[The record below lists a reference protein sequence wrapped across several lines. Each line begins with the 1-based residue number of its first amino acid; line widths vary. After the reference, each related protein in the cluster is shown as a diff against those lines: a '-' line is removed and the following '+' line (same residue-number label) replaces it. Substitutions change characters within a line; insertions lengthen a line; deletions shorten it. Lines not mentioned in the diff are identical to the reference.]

1 MNSRIDEGKLLTL
14 ENAKMH
20 NALEWKA
27 QIVQILGT
35 QIQKLKVDL
44 EKGQADLINS
54 QLLVEDQNVEI
65 ERLKNQLKEWSLSK
79 STEIRPQKD
88 QSVAHQPKTTQFWHN
103 LEENEAAKIK
113 LPKDLESK
121 YACTNAR
128 LKQQIYNLQN
138 LIEARKLEKQQKI
151 GLTQEQK
158 MAKKACKIRNL
169 FKAAY
174 NGRINDVRKLIE
186 DGINVNAKYN
196 CGGTVLHAAATKGHF
211 EIVKLLMQYEIKI
224 NAQNKFGLTA
234 LDIAEVEKHVKVA
247 EILLKNGA
255 KRGL

>member
-1 MNSRIDEGKLLTL
+1 M
-14 ENAKMH
+14 
-20 NALEWKA
+20 
-27 QIVQILGT
+27 
-35 QIQKLKVDL
+35 

-65 ERLKNQLKEWSLSK
+65 ERLKNELKEGNTSK
-79 STEIRPQKD
+79 STDTKPRNEQPMD
-88 QSVAHQPKTTQFWHN
+88 QPKTTQFWYN

-151 GLTQEQK
+151 CPTEEQK
-158 MAKKACKIRNL
+158 KAKKACNVRNF

-196 CGGTVLHAAATKGHF
+196 CGGTALHAAATKGHS
-211 EIVKLLMQYEIKI
+211 EIVKFLLQYEVKI
-224 NAQNKFGLTA
+224 NAKNKFGLTA

-255 KRGL
+255 KRGF